1 MHQDFETV
9 VLSKPQVNPITHRI
23 HTDPSEAAQ
32 RRLENGQKMSPNG
45 LLNLVSKIK
54 AYRISHGYTQQEVA
68 NKLCI
73 RTELVRDLE
82 SQKVKSLDP
91 QVVSKIR
98 GKLDRLK

>member
-1 MHQDFETV
+1 MHQDFKTV

-23 HTDPSEAAQ
+23 HIDPSEAAQ
-32 RRLENGQKMSPNG
+32 RRLENGQNISNG

-68 NKLCI
+68 NRLCI